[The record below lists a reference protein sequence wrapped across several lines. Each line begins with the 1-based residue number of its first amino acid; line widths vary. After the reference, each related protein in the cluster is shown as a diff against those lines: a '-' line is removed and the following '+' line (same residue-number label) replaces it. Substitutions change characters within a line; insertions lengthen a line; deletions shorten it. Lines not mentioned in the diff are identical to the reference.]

1 MSYLRYP
8 LKLEKSPKT
17 DQKIHKLKQ
26 KIPTQHKSVIE
37 AWDQAMKNA
46 ASCYGR
52 IVGPNTRRIY
62 FNAAIKFFKYLKND
76 YSNLY
81 QACVMAIDECKP
93 EQFSTR
99 KHVKESGISLA
110 KFLIT
115 RALKNFI
122 GSIFIFI
129 LDLLI
134 AFYFWDIQR

>member
-1 MSYLRYP
+1 MTF
-8 LKLEKSPKT
+8 EKELCNSIAVARGFTRT

-62 FNAAIKFFKYLKND
+62 FNAAVKFFKYLKDD

-99 KHVKESGISLA
+99 KHIKEAGISFA
-110 KFLIT
+110 KFLIY
-115 RALKNFI
+115 K
-122 GSIFIFI
+122 GE
-129 LDLLI
+129 LLN
-134 AFYFWDIQR
+134 D

>member
-1 MSYLRYP
+1 MTETQLIGKLVPVIKNEESSGAGLKGSERKIHR
-8 LKLEKSPKT
+8 LKLQFS
-17 DQKIHKLKQ
+17 I
-26 KIPTQHKSVIE
+26 QHRVTVE

-62 FNAAIKFFKYLKND
+62 FNAAVKFFKYLKND

-99 KHVKESGISLA
+99 KHIKEAGVSLA
-110 KFLIT
+110 KFLIY
-115 RALKNFI
+115 K
-122 GSIFIFI
+122 GE
-129 LDLLI
+129 LLN
-134 AFYFWDIQR
+134 D

>member
-1 MSYLRYP
+1 MTETQLIGKLVPVIKNEGHSETGLNGSERKIHN
-8 LKLEKSPKT
+8 LKL
-17 DQKIHKLKQ
+17 
-26 KIPTQHKSVIE
+26 KIPAQHKPLME

-110 KFLIT
+110 KFLIY
-115 RALKNFI
+115 K
-122 GSIFIFI
+122 GG
-129 LDLLI
+129 LLN
-134 AFYFWDIQR
+134 D

>member
-1 MSYLRYP
+1 MTFDKKSSCSYGGLN
-8 LKLEKSPKT
+8 KS
-17 DQKIHKLKQ
+17 DRFRREEDKIYKLKQ

-62 FNAAIKFFKYLKND
+62 FNAAVKFFKDLKDD

-81 QACVMAIDECKP
+81 QACVTAIDECRP

-99 KHVKESGISLA
+99 KHIKEAGISLA
-110 KFLIT
+110 KFLIY
-115 RALKNFI
+115 K
-122 GSIFIFI
+122 GE
-129 LDLLI
+129 LLN
-134 AFYFWDIQR
+134 D

>member
-1 MSYLRYP
+1 MTF
-8 LKLEKSPKT
+8 EKELCNSIAVAKGVTKT

-26 KIPTQHKSVIE
+26 KIPSQHKPLIE

-62 FNAAIKFFKYLKND
+62 FNAAVKFFKYLKDD

-81 QACVMAIDECKP
+81 QACVMAIDECRP

-99 KHVKESGISLA
+99 KHIKEAGISLA
-110 KFLIT
+110 KFLIY
-115 RALKNFI
+115 K
-122 GSIFIFI
+122 GE
-129 LDLLI
+129 LLN
-134 AFYFWDIQR
+134 D